1 MAKRK
6 ALPRVDPYTA
16 MMAQRLMVGAMEE
29 MAPLILSGK
38 NGYAARE
45 EVLREFVPAWIKL
58 AGRGA
63 ADTAVRGM
71 YALEPEECLTREEK
85 AGLRRLQRI
94 EADNI
99 MRQAKRREADHRAY
113 LAEHAPHLLPKK
125 RSALE
130 WAGDAFVAV
139 IFLALVVAVFVI
151 KPAAA
156 GEANSR
162 WRALAACG
170 VVQMSSPEY
179 ERRCRRFS
187 RTERSTV
194 REYDGPGAGAPRE
207 WESPKAWD

>member
-6 ALPRVDPYTA
+6 ALPRVDPHTA
-16 MMAQRLMVGAMEE
+16 MMAQRLMTGAMEE
-29 MAPLILSGK
+29 MAPLILSGR

-63 ADTAVRGM
+63 ADAAIRGM

-94 EADNI
+94 EAENI
-99 MRQAKRREADHRAY
+99 RKQVKRRDAEHRAY

-130 WAGDAFVAV
+130 WAGDAFVAA
-139 IFLALVVAVFVI
+139 IFLALIVAALVI

-170 VVQMSSPEY
+170 VVQMSSDQY

-187 RTERSTV
+187 RTERSTI
-194 REYDGPGAGAPRE
+194 RGYDLPGPGAPKDYERAKP
-207 WESPKAWD
+207 WE

>member
-6 ALPRVDPYTA
+6 TLPRVDPYTA
-16 MMAQRLMVGAMEE
+16 TVAQRLMVGAMEE
-29 MAPLILSGK
+29 MAPLILSGR
-38 NGYAARE
+38 NGHAARE

-63 ADTAVRGM
+63 ADAAVRGM
-71 YALEPEECLTREEK
+71 YALEPEDCLTREEK
-85 AGLRRLQRI
+85 AGLRRLEKIQT
-94 EADNI
+94 DNI
-99 MRQAKRREADHRAY
+99 VKQVKQREAEHRAY
-113 LAEHAPHLLPKK
+113 LAEHAPHLLPRK
-125 RSALE
+125 RGALE

-170 VVQMSSPEY
+170 VVQMSSSEY

-194 REYDGPGAGAPRE
+194 RSWDGPGAGAPRA
-207 WESPKAWD
+207 WEIAKPWE

>member
-1 MAKRK
+1 MAKRRTVRR
-6 ALPRVDPYTA
+6 LDPYTETI
-16 MMAQRLMVGAMEE
+16 AQRLMVGAMEE

-38 NGYAARE
+38 NGYAVRE

-63 ADTAVRGM
+63 ADAAIRGM
-71 YALEPEECLTREEK
+71 YALEPEDCLTREEK
-85 AGLRRLQRI
+85 AGLRRLEKIQM
-94 EADNI
+94 DNI
-99 MRQAKRREADHRAY
+99 VKQVKQREAEHRAY

-139 IFLALVVAVFVI
+139 IFLALIVAAFVI

-187 RTERSTV
+187 RTERSTI
-194 REYDGPGAGAPRE
+194 RDYDLPGPGAPKE
-207 WESPKAWD
+207 WERPKDYD

>member
-6 ALPRVDPYTA
+6 TLPRVDPYTA
-16 MMAQRLMVGAMEE
+16 TVAQRLMVGAMEE

-63 ADTAVRGM
+63 ADAAVRGM
-71 YALEPEECLTREEK
+71 YALEPEECLTGAER

-94 EADNI
+94 EAENI
-99 MRQAKRREADHRAY
+99 VKQVKQREAEHRAY

-130 WAGDAFVAV
+130 WAGDAFVLLVLLGV
-139 IFLALVVAVFVI
+139 ILSVFFI
-151 KPAAA
+151 RPAAA
-156 GEANSR
+156 EEHSR

-170 VVQMSSPEY
+170 VVQMSSSEY

-194 REYDGPGAGAPRE
+194 RSWDGPGAGAPRD
-207 WESPKAWD
+207 WEIAKPWE

>member
-1 MAKRK
+1 MAKRNPM
-6 ALPRVDPYTA
+6 PRVDPHTT
-16 MMAQRLMVGAMEE
+16 MMAQRLMTGAMEE
-29 MAPLILSGK
+29 IAPLILSGR
-38 NGYAARE
+38 NGYAVRE

-63 ADTAVRGM
+63 ADAAIRGM
-71 YALEPEECLTREEK
+71 YALEPEDCLTREER

-99 MRQAKRREADHRAY
+99 MRQVKQREAEHRAY

-139 IFLALVVAVFVI
+139 IFLALIVAVFVI

-179 ERRCRRFS
+179 EKRCRRFS

-194 REYDGPGAGAPRE
+194 RPWDGPGAGAPRD
-207 WESPKAWD
+207 WEMRKDYD

>member
-1 MAKRK
+1 MAKRRTVRR
-6 ALPRVDPYTA
+6 LDPYTETI
-16 MMAQRLMVGAMEE
+16 AQRLMVGAMEE
-29 MAPLILSGK
+29 MAPLILSGR
-38 NGYAARE
+38 NGYAVRE

-63 ADTAVRGM
+63 ADAAIRGM
-71 YALEPEECLTREEK
+71 YALEPEDCLTREEK
-85 AGLRRLQRI
+85 AGLRRLEKIQM
-94 EADNI
+94 DNI
-99 MRQAKRREADHRAY
+99 VKQVKQREAEHRAY

-139 IFLALVVAVFVI
+139 VFLALVVAVFVI

-179 ERRCRRFS
+179 EKRCRRFS

-194 REYDGPGAGAPRE
+194 RPWDGPGAGAPRD
-207 WESPKAWD
+207 WEIAKPWE

>member
-6 ALPRVDPYTA
+6 TLPRVDPHTA
-16 MMAQRLMVGAMEE
+16 TVAQRLMVGAMEE
-29 MAPLILSGK
+29 MAPLILSGR
-38 NGYAARE
+38 NGYAVRE

-63 ADTAVRGM
+63 ADAAIRGM
-71 YALEPEECLTREEK
+71 YALEPEDCLTREER

-99 MRQAKRREADHRAY
+99 MRQVKQREAEHRAY
-113 LAEHAPHLLPKK
+113 LAEHAPHLLPRK

-130 WAGDAFVAV
+130 WAGDAFVLLVLLGV
-139 IFLALVVAVFVI
+139 ILSVFFI
-151 KPAAA
+151 RPAAA
-156 GEANSR
+156 EEHSR

-170 VVQMSSPEY
+170 VVQMSSDQY

-194 REYDGPGAGAPRE
+194 RPWDGPGAGAPRD
-207 WESPKAWD
+207 WEMRKDYD

>member
-1 MAKRK
+1 MAKRNP
-6 ALPRVDPYTA
+6 LPRVDPYTA
-16 MMAQRLMVGAMEE
+16 TVAQRLMVGAMEE
-29 MAPLILSGK
+29 MAPLILSGR

-63 ADTAVRGM
+63 ADAAIRGM

-85 AGLRRLQRI
+85 AGLRRLEKIQM
-94 EADNI
+94 DNI
-99 MRQAKRREADHRAY
+99 VKQVKQREAEHRAY

-156 GEANSR
+156 SDANSR

-170 VVQMSSPEY
+170 VVQMSSDQY

-187 RTERSTV
+187 RTERSTI
-194 REYDGPGAGAPRE
+194 RDYDLPGPGA
-207 WESPKAWD
+207 PKDYERAKPGE